1 MKFIREEKE
10 TIFEGLSFVFGI
22 FLYALCF
29 NLFLIPNELVVS
41 GFSGVAIVTQKLFG
55 WNNQVFIYI
64 TNFILLGFSFIF
76 LDLKTTKKNIVG
88 SIMFPLMITL
98 TLPMANFLNEKLI
111 GDDFLIILLFSII
124 LYGVSSG
131 LIYRSGF
138 STGGSDIIMQIINKY
153 VKVGE
158 SKAMI
163 VANSIIIFIGMLV
176 FGFNKG
182 VYSFIILV
190 TSTYFIDKIMFGISD
205 SKVFYIYTKKVRKV
219 KKLILDEFKTGLT
232 IIPSRGGYSLKKG
245 HMIMCVVSNQDYYK
259 FKERLLE
266 IDSKAFLI
274 INKCYEVNGGV
285 KRANFHFL

>member
-190 TSTYFIDKIMFGISD
+190 TSTYFIDKIMFGVSD